1 MTNPKYPTLLGKKH
15 LFAPAFIGS
24 LMFHCHS
31 KIHSWLGCGR
41 HTPSRQQQ
49 QGCGAPAYM
58 QHKSCK
64 NSYIIM
70 CGGASLFLMLFCNN
84 LQSGA
89 HVLFCAL
96 NVDSGFK
103 VLNLFHFSAVQ
114 TKWTQKCC
122 RRLLF
127 ENGFVFVT
135 RPACIF
141 NWE

>member
-1 MTNPKYPTLLGKKH
+1 MTNPKYLTLLGKEH

-24 LMFHCHS
+24 LLFHCHS

-41 HTPSRQQQ
+41 HMPSRQQQ

-70 CGGASLFLMLFCNN
+70 CGGAFVFLMLFCNN

-89 HVLFCAL
+89 LMYCSVHWMFIVGFQGSKFVSFFCTPNKMDL
-96 NVDSGFK
+96 EMSF
-103 VLNLFHFSAVQ
+103 
-114 TKWTQKCC
+114 
-122 RRLLF
+122 
-127 ENGFVFVT
+127 GFVFVT
-135 RPACIF
+135 TLACIF